1 MDDKITSTTSG
12 TVFGRTEPRFQSVLQ
27 SFAGL
32 WDEIEVG
39 AALSVYWRGN
49 HVVNL
54 WGGHTDREQQNRWR
68 EDTLVNVYS
77 ATKGLATFAFALLVE
92 DGKLSYEDKVADHW
106 PEFAANGKDQVTVAQ
121 LLSHQAGVC
130 GVDETL
136 KVEDLYDWEK
146 MTRLIAAQKPFW
158 PPGDAAG
165 YHAVTWGYLPGELI
179 RRLTGQTL
187 GRFFQ
192 ERVANP
198 LGLNFYIGVP
208 ESRLLDCATL
218 IGPNHAR
225 MNAITSNPTRAQTKT
240 EPSEPPKYF
249 KTALMNPPISPFK
262 HACSREW
269 RMAELAASNGH
280 GDAASIAK
288 LYALMAAGGTLD
300 GIRLLSR
307 ETLDAAC
314 QLEVGSAVDLV
325 TGTVIRRSRG
335 FILSYGGNYG
345 PGTRSFG
352 HAGAGGSMAFADPA
366 AELSFAYVMNQM
378 QPDTLSES
386 RASHLIEAVYRCI

>member
-1 MDDKITSTTSG
+1 MHDKIAGTTSS
-12 TVFGRTEPRFQSVLQ
+12 RFDSVQ
-27 SFAGL
+27 QTFASL
-32 WDEIEVG
+32 WDGIEVG
-39 AALSVYWRGN
+39 AALSVYWKGQP
-49 HVVNL
+49 VINL
-54 WGGHTDREQQNRWR
+54 WGGYTDREQQHAWQEN
-68 EDTLVNVYS
+68 TLVNVYS

-92 DGKLSYEDKVADHW
+92 DGKVCYEDKVADYW

-130 GVDETL
+130 GVDESL
-136 KVEDLYDWEK
+136 RVEDLYNWEK

-158 PPGDAAG
+158 RPGDASG

-187 GRFFQ
+187 GQFFQ
-192 ERVANP
+192 ERVAKP

-208 ESRLLDCATL
+208 ESRLPDCATL

-225 MNAITSNPTRAQTKT
+225 RNMVANNPSSTQTRSQTRKETS
-240 EPSEPPKYF
+240 EPSKLF
-249 KTALMNPPISPFK
+249 KASLMNPPISPFK
-262 HACSREW
+262 DACSKEW
-269 RMAELAASNGH
+269 RMAEIAASNGH
-280 GDAASIAK
+280 GDATSIAK
-288 LYALMAAGGTLD
+288 LYGLMAAGGTLN
-300 GIRLLSR
+300 GTRLMSR

-314 QLEVGSAVDLV
+314 KTEIDSGIDLV

-335 FILSYGGNYG
+335 FILSHDGNYG

-352 HAGAGGSMAFADPA
+352 HAGAGGSMAFADPE

-378 QPDTLSES
+378 QPDTLHES
-386 RASHLIEAVYRCI
+386 RASRLIDSVYRCL